1 MCCSFTSKS
10 SCVVKSEDGRNFCFF
25 CFFFSEALFVCF
37 FLSPL
42 ASLYF
47 YFIAHFVFF
56 TPQRESTFCA
66 ILKETLVRSLLRYT
80 HTYRKSES
88 ESQRE
93 RDKQRAV
100 LVLVLLLIREEWVAT
115 RS

>member
-1 MCCSFTSKS
+1 M
-10 SCVVKSEDGRNFCFF
+10 
-25 CFFFSEALFVCF
+25 CF
-37 FLSPL
+37 FLSPSRF
-42 ASLYF
+42 SLF
-47 YFIAHFVFF
+47 LFISSHISFSL
-56 TPQRESTFCA
+56 PPERESTFCA
-66 ILKETLVRSLLRYT
+66 ILKETLVRSLLRYA